1 MTQEAKERK
10 GSLILG
16 AAKGDLKSGKKA
28 LMRPGMY

>member
-16 AAKGDLKSGKKA
+16 AAKGDLKSGKKEPT
-28 LMRPGMY
+28 RIGMY